1 MYRLLIPL
9 IAAMAVGLMGLTG
22 CAFRMTVTPIQSE
35 ELVQKSF
42 TNQFYDWLFKKDEV
56 KS

>member
-9 IAAMAVGLMGLTG
+9 IAAIAVGLMGLTG
-22 CAFRMTVTPIQSE
+22 CAFRMTVTPITAE
-35 ELVQKSF
+35 EITQKSV

-56 KS
+56 RS